1 MNRNSIYRAATAV
14 VVIASTL
21 VACSNTSSTPTQ
33 EQRANPIATPMA
45 EEPMGDASKAARIVV
60 SKQSMTL
67 SLYDSDDLLICR
79 FGIAAGKHYGNKQ
92 RSGDM
97 KTPEGD
103 FYIEQIQDA
112 HTWGHDFGDGKG
124 YIANCYGNWFLRL
137 KTPPHRGIG
146 IHGTHDPASIGT
158 RATEGCIR
166 LENND
171 LDSLKQLVRVG
182 MRVTIEPSS
191 LDRKADGVAEPAPA
205 PKAEIVT
212 TVDNEPKSAPTPT
225 ATTSSERATTTN
237 AKASAETESSE
248 EWYTVKDGDL
258 VGQIAIDNHTTT
270 AEIRRLNPNINIDR
284 ISIGQRIRIRGKATT
299 TTTDVEAKASAEP
312 TPKPAAESTAS
323 APAEGEVWH
332 TVVDGDLVSRIA
344 ARYGTSSRKIAELNP
359 DVNID
364 RIAIGQR
371 IRVK

>member
-1 MNRNSIYRAATAV
+1 MNRKRIYHAAIAV
-14 VVIASTL
+14 AAIAATL
-21 VACSNTSSTPTQ
+21 VACSNTPSQPTH
-33 EQRANPIATPMA
+33 EQTTNPIATPPT
-45 EEPMGDASKAARIVV
+45 EEPTGDASKAEHIVV
-60 SKQSMTL
+60 SKQTMTL

-79 FGIAAGKHYGNKQ
+79 FGIAAGKNYGNKQ

-103 FYIEQIQDA
+103 FYIEQIQAA

-124 YIANCYGNWFLRL
+124 YIPNCYGNWFLRL

-166 LENND
+166 LENSD

-182 MRVTIEPSS
+182 MRVRIEPSS
-191 LDRKADGVAEPAPA
+191 LDRKADGVAEPE
-205 PKAEIVT
+205 PKAEVT
-212 TVDNEPKSAPTPT
+212 SNVDNEPKSATTPVATPSSKSEKAAPT
-225 ATTSSERATTTN
+225 
-237 AKASAETESSE
+237 KASAENENDD

-284 ISIGQRIRIRGKATT
+284 ISIGQRIRIRGKATAT
-299 TTTDVEAKASAEP
+299 TTKVEAKAPADTASKPNTEP
-312 TPKPAAESTAS
+312 TSTTEG
-323 APAEGEVWH
+323 EGEVWH
-332 TVVDGDLVSRIA
+332 TVADGDLVSRIA